1 MERENKKNP
10 NTLLNYLQL
19 TGLDKKIAYSI
30 QKTTVAVGEEKTVV
44 LERYTTVDCKDVYT
58 ILDSN
63 INYKRKI
70 WESYIYSEKF
80 VRLPYSSMFK
90 KNDII
95 SSKDTISKEEF
106 RKLMKFPQFCSS
118 ILHYICNTSMLEG
131 FELYKTIEDK
141 ITLALDMDRIDDT
154 IESLTTEINNLK
166 KEKEM
171 RTKNLDYNLN
181 EFSIKNNLQL
191 VKKLGIRE
199 NSK

>member
-1 MERENKKNP
+1 
-10 NTLLNYLQL
+10 
-19 TGLDKKIAYSI
+19 
-30 QKTTVAVGEEKTVV
+30 
-44 LERYTTVDCKDVYT
+44 
-58 ILDSN
+58 
-63 INYKRKI
+63 
-70 WESYIYSEKF
+70 
-80 VRLPYSSMFK
+80 
-90 KNDII
+90 
-95 SSKDTISKEEF
+95 
-106 RKLMKFPQFCSS
+106 MKFPQFCSS

-141 ITLALDMDRIDDT
+141 ISLALDMDRIDDT